1 MCKYY
6 EVILFVYACMR
17 HMVTIYRHHDS
28 YELDLSGGDVNSM
41 VIGSWSQVLHQVGP
55 EFLKRMDQL
64 DCDADSERKLKLDT
78 NTPPAIK
85 LQINAGGG
93 SFPLHYD
100 NVSMML
106 NHYSASDDGT
116 INLVA
121 SIYQSPDL
129 PISAD

>member
-1 MCKYY
+1 
-6 EVILFVYACMR
+6 MR
-17 HMVTIYRHHDS
+17 FTVTIISTSRS

-41 VIGSWSQVLHQVGP
+41 VIGSWSQILHVGP
-55 EFLKRMDQL
+55 DFLKRMDEL

-100 NVSMML
+100 NVSMFNKTDYILCYLQMIMGPL
-106 NHYSASDDGT
+106 
-116 INLVA
+116 
-121 SIYQSPDL
+121 
-129 PISAD
+129 ISYLRYLY